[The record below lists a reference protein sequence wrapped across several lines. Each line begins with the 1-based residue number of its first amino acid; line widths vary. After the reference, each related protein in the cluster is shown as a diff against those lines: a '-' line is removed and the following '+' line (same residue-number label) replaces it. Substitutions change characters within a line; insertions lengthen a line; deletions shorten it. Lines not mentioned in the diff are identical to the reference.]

1 VQLELLLRGAL
12 AGRSA
17 ASASYV
23 YDGRTVTPTDGRMYR
38 VYSATLPLR
47 NRQS

>member
-1 VQLELLLRGAL
+1 V
-12 AGRSA
+12 GRNP
-17 ASASYV
+17 ASTSYV
-23 YDGRTVTPTDGRMYR
+23 FNGETITPADRRMYR